1 MKLAVL
7 LLFMAVQVAAQKL
20 SPAEATDAK
29 DQLLRVI
36 PQKTWKSI
44 RYVGARTI
52 ENYNHYSFPTK
63 TDLFKQHIEAGQE
76 KARRKFTWS
85 LTQSDETSFYYL
97 TIMDHLSKEVVIYY
111 FDRRRSAVP
120 TGRLLFRRRLESGH
134 KEGLYLHDP

>member
-7 LLFMAVQVAAQKL
+7 FLFVAVQVTAQEL
-20 SPAEATDAK
+20 SPAETIDVRH
-29 DQLLRVI
+29 QLLRVI
-36 PQKTWKSI
+36 PQRTWKSI

-63 TDLFKQHIEAGQE
+63 TDLFKQHIEAGQ
-76 KARRKFTWS
+76 KTATRKFTWS

-111 FDRRRSAVP
+111 FDK
-120 TGRLLFRRRLESGH
+120 G
-134 KEGLYLHDP
+134 